1 MSQEIHGTYS
11 SEPGEPA
18 ESPEP
23 EATRRVA
30 DEAESSRASRGWWDR
45 NADEYQNDHG
55 GFLGDDR
62 FVWGPEGLDE
72 AEAGLLGPSSSLKG
86 LDVLEIGAGAAQ
98 CSRWLAAQGA
108 RPVALDLSH
117 RQLQHALRI
126 GEGIPLVEA
135 DAGRS
140 CPSGTPPSTW
150 PAPRTGRCRSSPIPC
165 GSSARSTGCCGP
177 AGAGCSP

>member
-1 MSQEIHGTYS
+1 MSQEIHGTHS
-11 SEPGEPA
+11 GEPA
-18 ESPEP
+18 EPAEP
-23 EATRRVA
+23 EATRRAA

-45 NADEYQNDHG
+45 NADEYQSDHG

-72 AEAGLLGPSSSLKG
+72 AGAGLLGPASLKG
-86 LDVLEIGAGAAQ
+86 LDILEIGAGAAQ

-126 GEGIPLVEA
+126 GGGSRWWRRTR
-135 DAGRS
+135 AGCR
-140 CPSGTPPSTW
+140 SGTPPSTW
-150 PAPRTGRCRSSPIPC
+150 PVPRTGRCPSSPIPY

-177 AGAGCSP
+177 AGGGSSP

>member
-1 MSQEIHGTYS
+1 MSQEIHGTHS
-11 SEPGEPA
+11 DEPA
-18 ESPEP
+18 EPA
-23 EATRRVA
+23 ATRRAA
-30 DEAESSRASRGWWDR
+30 DEAESSRANRGWWDR

-55 GFLGDDR
+55 SFLGDDR

-72 AEAGLLGPSSSLKG
+72 AEAALLGPAASLKG

-126 GEGIPLVEA
+126 GEGVPLVEA
-135 DAGRS
+135 DAGGS
-140 CPSGTPPSTW
+140 PSGTAPSTW
-150 PAPRTGRCRSSPIPC
+150 PAPRTGRCRS
-165 GSSARSTGCCGP
+165 
-177 AGAGCSP
+177 

>member
-1 MSQEIHGTYS
+1 MSQEIHRTHS
-11 SEPGEPA
+11 A
-18 ESPEP
+18 EAADDAGA
-23 EATRRVA
+23 EATRRPA

-45 NADEYQNDHG
+45 NADEYQSDHG

-72 AEAGLLGPSSSLKG
+72 AEAALLGPDGLAG

-98 CSRWLAAQGA
+98 CSRWLASRGA

-126 GEGIPLVEA
+126 GGDVPLVEA
-135 DAGRS
+135 DAGSRS
-140 CPSGTPPSTW
+140 VTAPSTW
-150 PAPRTGRCRSSPIPC
+150 RAPRTGRSRSSPTPC
-165 GSSARSTGCCGP
+165 GSSARCAGCCGR